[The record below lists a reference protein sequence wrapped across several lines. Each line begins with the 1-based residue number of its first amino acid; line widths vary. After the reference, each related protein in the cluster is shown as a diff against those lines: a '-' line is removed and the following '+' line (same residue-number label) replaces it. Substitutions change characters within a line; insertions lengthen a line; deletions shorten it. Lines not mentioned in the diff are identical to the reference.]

1 MLLILG
7 LSLGLG
13 TEPAQ
18 ISSTETYALSDNRI
32 IGYRGDFCQD
42 LRTSSTGATKYQES
56 MATGYLYFLR
66 SRPQLTVPERFNASV
81 TADLNSNLNFR
92 YWNFYLNAGSDT
104 KFTVCYPQRDS
115 GSRNV
120 IFYIIRGRENLDKWI
135 EEPRDRD
142 AEETFRLTSQCD
154 TIDYEVDQDNMY
166 YFVFYLSGG
175 GFGSVTVDFYIDRLL
190 YDVQPD
196 NIVHQCS
203 FALDGSSNCALSA
216 GMNTPYTAVLSL
228 NASRPID
235 YAEDGAEIRIS
246 CQPRAW
252 LYVVIVLVVII
263 VGTLV
268 FICGFAVCVWVALTV
283 VEKKSARKNQ
293 SQSATRVVVSSASA
307 SRAHTTESSFTKH
320 SSASYPKQDAPPG
333 YDDYP
338 PPPAYS

>member
-13 TEPAQ
+13 TEPHQ

-32 IGYRGDFCQD
+32 IDYRGDFCQD
-42 LRTSSTGATKYQES
+42 LRTSSIGATKYPES

-66 SRPQLTVPERFNASV
+66 SRPQLKVPELFNASV

-92 YWNFYLNAGSDT
+92 YWNFYLNAGSGT

-120 IFYIIRGRENLDKWI
+120 IFYIIRETGSLNEWI
-135 EEPRDRD
+135 EEPSDQA
-142 AEETFRLTSQCD
+142 AEKTFRLTSQCD
-154 TIDYEVDQDNMY
+154 TIVYEVDQDNMY

-252 LYVVIVLVVII
+252 LYVVIVLVVVFVGII
-263 VGTLV
+263 VFL
-268 FICGFAVCVWVALTV
+268 CGLAVCVKIALIFKKKQSA
-283 VEKKSARKNQ
+283 KKSQ
-293 SQSATRVVVSSASA
+293 SQTTSAVGPGASA
-307 SRAHTTESSFTKH
+307 SSVPAFESSFSKH
-320 SSASYPKQDAPPG
+320 SSASYPKQTAPPG